1 MITIDKVLY
10 TARVH
15 TTGGRNGRSTSDD
28 KLLDVALALPPGMG
42 GAGAATNPEQL
53 FAAGYSACYMGALR
67 FHAGA
72 RKIAFPADA
81 SVEAECDVG
90 PTNPPGSGFGLAVR
104 MKISLPGLDRETAQA
119 LVDAAHQTCPYSRA
133 VSGNIPVEL
142 TLA

>member
-28 KLLDVALALPPGMG
+28 KLLDVALALPPSMG
-42 GAGAATNPEQL
+42 GAGATNPEQL

-90 PTNPPGSGFGLAVR
+90 PAGAGFGLAVR
-104 MKISLPGLDRETAQA
+104 MKVSLPGLDRETAQA
-119 LVDAAHQTCPYSRA
+119 LVDAAHETCPYSRA
-133 VSGNIPVEL
+133 VRGNIGVEL
-142 TLA
+142 TLV

>member
-1 MITIDKVLY
+1 MPSLDKVSY
-10 TARVH
+10 TARTH
-15 TTGGRNGRSTSDD
+15 TTGGREGASRSDD
-28 KLLDVALALPPGMG
+28 GRLDLVHSRPG
-42 GAGAATNPEQL
+42 GAGNGTNPEQL

-104 MKISLPGLDRETAQA
+104 MKVSLPGLDRETAQA

-142 TLA
+142 TLS

>member
-28 KLLDVALALPPGMG
+28 KLLDVALALPPSMG

-81 SVEAECDVG
+81 SVDAECDVG
-90 PTNPPGSGFGLAVR
+90 PAGAGFGLAVR
-104 MKISLPGLDRETAQA
+104 MKVSLPGLDRETAQS
-119 LVDAAHQTCPYSRA
+119 LVDAAHETCPYSRA
-133 VSGNIPVEL
+133 VRGNIAVEL
-142 TLA
+142 TLV

>member
-28 KLLDVALALPPGMG
+28 KLLDVALALPPSMG

-81 SVEAECDVG
+81 SVDAECDVG
-90 PTNPPGSGFGLAVR
+90 PAGAGFGLAVR
-104 MKISLPGLDRETAQA
+104 MKVSLPGLDRETAQA
-119 LVDAAHQTCPYSRA
+119 LVDAAHETCPYSRA
-133 VSGNIPVEL
+133 VRGNIGVEL
-142 TLA
+142 TLV

>member
-28 KLLDVALALPPGMG
+28 KLLDVALALPPAMG

-81 SVEAECDVG
+81 SVDAECDVG
-90 PTNPPGSGFGLAVR
+90 PAGAGFGLAVR
-104 MKISLPGLDRETAQA
+104 MKVSLPGLDRATAQA
-119 LVDAAHQTCPYSRA
+119 LVDAAHETCPYSRA
-133 VSGNIPVEL
+133 VRGNIGVEL
-142 TLA
+142 TLV

>member
-28 KLLDVALALPPGMG
+28 QLLDVALALPPSMG

-90 PTNPPGSGFGLAVR
+90 PAGAGFGLAVR
-104 MKISLPGLDRETAQA
+104 MKVSLPGLDRETAQA
-119 LVDAAHQTCPYSRA
+119 LVDAAHETCPYSRA
-133 VSGNIPVEL
+133 VRGNIGVEL
-142 TLA
+142 TLV

>member
-28 KLLDVALALPPGMG
+28 KLLDVALALPPSMG

-81 SVEAECDVG
+81 SVEAECAVG
-90 PTNPPGSGFGLAVR
+90 PAGAGFGLAVR
-104 MKISLPGLDRETAQA
+104 MKVALPGLDRETAQA
-119 LVDAAHQTCPYSRA
+119 LVDAAHETCPYSRA
-133 VSGNIPVEL
+133 VRGNIGVEL
-142 TLA
+142 TLV

>member
-28 KLLDVALALPPGMG
+28 KLLDVALALPPSMG

-90 PTNPPGSGFGLAVR
+90 PAGAGFGLAVR
-104 MKISLPGLDRETAQA
+104 MKVALPGLDRETAQA
-119 LVDAAHQTCPYSRA
+119 LVDAAHETCPYSRA
-133 VSGNIPVEL
+133 VRGNIGVEL
-142 TLA
+142 TLV

>member
-28 KLLDVALALPPGMG
+28 KLLDVALALPPSMG

-67 FHAGA
+67 FQAGA

-81 SVEAECDVG
+81 SVDAECDVG
-90 PTNPPGSGFGLAVR
+90 PAGAGFGLAVR
-104 MKISLPGLDRETAQA
+104 MKVSLPGLDRATAQA
-119 LVDAAHQTCPYSRA
+119 LVDAAHETCPYSRA
-133 VSGNIPVEL
+133 VRGNIGVEL
-142 TLA
+142 TLV

>member
-28 KLLDVALALPPGMG
+28 KLLDVALALPPSMG

-53 FAAGYSACYMGALR
+53 FAAGYLACYMGALR

-90 PTNPPGSGFGLAVR
+90 PAGAGFGLAVR
-104 MKISLPGLDRETAQA
+104 MKVALPGLDRETAQA
-119 LVDAAHQTCPYSRA
+119 LVDAAHETCPYSRA
-133 VSGNIPVEL
+133 VRGNIGVEL
-142 TLA
+142 TLV

>member
-15 TTGGRNGRSTSDD
+15 TTGGRNGRSTPDD
-28 KLLDVALALPPGMG
+28 KLLDVALALPPSMG

-90 PTNPPGSGFGLAVR
+90 PAGAGFGLAVR
-104 MKISLPGLDRETAQA
+104 MKVALPGLDRETAQA
-119 LVDAAHQTCPYSRA
+119 LVDAAHETCPYSRA
-133 VSGNIPVEL
+133 VRGNIGVEL
-142 TLA
+142 TLV

>member
-28 KLLDVALALPPGMG
+28 KLLDVALALPPSMG

-90 PTNPPGSGFGLAVR
+90 PAGAGFGLAVR
-104 MKISLPGLDRETAQA
+104 MKVALPGLDGETAQA
-119 LVDAAHQTCPYSRA
+119 LVDAAHETCPYSRA
-133 VSGNIPVEL
+133 VRGNIGVEL
-142 TLA
+142 TLV

>member
-28 KLLDVALALPPGMG
+28 KLLDVALALPPSMG

-81 SVEAECDVG
+81 SVDAECDVG
-90 PTNPPGSGFGLAVR
+90 PAGAGFGLAVR
-104 MKISLPGLDRETAQA
+104 MKVSLPGLDRATAQA
-119 LVDAAHQTCPYSRA
+119 LVDAAHETCPYSRA
-133 VSGNIPVEL
+133 VRGNIGVEL
-142 TLA
+142 TLV

>member
-28 KLLDVALALPPGMG
+28 KLLDVALALPPSMG

-90 PTNPPGSGFGLAVR
+90 PAGAGFGLAVR
-104 MKISLPGLDRETAQA
+104 MKVSLPGLDGETAQA
-119 LVDAAHQTCPYSRA
+119 LVDAAHETCPYSRA
-133 VSGNIPVEL
+133 VRGNIGVEL
-142 TLA
+142 TLV

>member
-28 KLLDVALALPPGMG
+28 KLLDVALELPKSMG
-42 GAGAATNPEQL
+42 GQGAATNPEQL

-81 SVEAECDVG
+81 SVDAECDVG
-90 PTNPPGSGFGLAVR
+90 PAGAGFGLAVR
-104 MKISLPGLDRETAQA
+104 MKVSLPGLDRATAQA
-119 LVDAAHQTCPYSRA
+119 LVDAAHETCPYSRA
-133 VSGNIPVEL
+133 VRGNIAVEL
-142 TLA
+142 TLV

>member
-28 KLLDVALALPPGMG
+28 KLLDVALALPPSMG

-81 SVEAECDVG
+81 SVDAECDVG
-90 PTNPPGSGFGLAVR
+90 PAGAGFGLAVR
-104 MKISLPGLDRETAQA
+104 MKVSLPGLDRETAQA